1 VLFLAEQKHNS
12 FWTKF
17 CNFDH
22 SGMCANFQG
31 SSSKL
36 NLQGSPADGC
46 VALTRQDGTAH
57 TARRGTARHGATHHS
72 SLEME
77 MREKIVTES
86 ENQKPKMF

>member
-1 VLFLAEQKHNS
+1 MPNCTFLLKSEVFLLLFFSKKALKVLFLAEQKHNN

-46 VALTRQDGTAH
+46 VALTRQDGTA
-57 TARRGTARHGATHHS
+57 RRGTARCDS
-72 SLEME
+72 P
-77 MREKIVTES
+77 
-86 ENQKPKMF
+86 Q